1 VAGWFA
7 SLRRRPRRVAAAAV
21 VLAAAAALAI
31 GLTLGGGSTR
41 VSWTP
46 TEGRKPVRTVTLI
59 QSHTYTF
66 AQAVK
71 AGVTPSLKEQEQ
83 ESGLPLCGTKPPTS
97 GKARA
102 AYERTVKRNDGDT
115 CMADPREATYGTAG
129 KYLSFFA
136 LNSVPNGHDTLRY
149 VDSARWAIV
158 YPRAF
163 HAVAFSSSTGTAA
176 GEDGANFANF
186 TPVPAPDAG
195 PPVPPHGVLLAITS
209 SWNHVSG
216 RARLAHDSR
225 FPLHLPASFHAHST
239 GSVQSADFQ
248 FQGDGVAYDA
258 SLIAGPRASRADLEA
273 LKSMVESIS
282 FPPATTHLAA
292 LHP

>member
-1 VAGWFA
+1 MGVVAGWFA
-7 SLRRRPRRVAAAAV
+7 GLRRRPRRVAAVAAAV

-31 GLTLGGGSTR
+31 GLTVGGGGSTR

-46 TEGRKPVRTVTLI
+46 TEGRKPVRSVTLI
-59 QSHTYTF
+59 QAHTYTF
-66 AQAVK
+66 AEAVK
-71 AGVTPSLKEQEQ
+71 VGVTPSVKEAEQ
-83 ESGLPLCGTKPPTS
+83 ESGLPLCGTKPPSS
-97 GKARA
+97 GKAGA
-102 AYERTVKRNDGDT
+102 AYERAVKRNDGDT
-115 CMADPREATYGTAG
+115 CMADPRGATFGIAG

-149 VDSARWAIV
+149 VDSAGWAIV

-163 HAVAFSSSTGTAA
+163 HAVAFSTVTGTAA
-176 GEDGANFANF
+176 GEDGANFADF

-209 SWNHVSG
+209 SWNHFSG
-216 RARLAHDSR
+216 RARLVHDSR
-225 FPLHLPASFHAHST
+225 FPLHLPASFRTHST
-239 GSVQSADFQ
+239 GSVQTADFQ

-282 FPPATTHLAA
+282 FPPAR
-292 LHP
+292 